1 MGREKKKIYVNIEF
15 NPEWISGF
23 LFRGNDDFRSFKT
36 TLTSDV
42 HDAIEGVSPYVM
54 VVSVTKMFMSGDSR
68 RPWACHVEAGMFRPM
83 LKGAR
88 AIAVRKKAVMA
99 IEKTLSRW
107 RGEPTRGFSWK
118 GC

>member
-1 MGREKKKIYVNIEF
+1 MEKKKIYINIDF
-15 NPEWISGF
+15 NAEWISGF

-54 VVSVTKMFMSGDSR
+54 VVTVTKFGDGS
-68 RPWACHVEAGMFRPM
+68 RPWICRVEAGSFMRM

-99 IEKTLSRW
+99 IEKTISRW
-107 RGEPTRGFSWK
+107 SAPEVRGYLWK
-118 GC
+118 EC